1 MDQSNEKPAVGRAAM
16 RRCGLGVVLLAMAA
30 GTACAGG
37 VTGYKQGAGGTM
49 VNGAAGPGGDSGRSG
64 IQHCSKPMGAIAVV
78 EPQNYVMQALS
89 RRGLQ
94 SPTSLIRLMVQQSNC
109 FIIVDRG
116 MGMQNLMQERDLA
129 ASGELRANSN
139 LGGGQMMSA
148 DFVLTPSVVF
158 SEDDAGA
165 VGGAVT
171 GVISKHNPLLGA
183 VASGLKFQEAQTS
196 MLITDSRSGVQV
208 AAAEG
213 STRKADL
220 QINTSLL
227 GSRAGGTLGGYGK
240 TNEGKIVAAALLDN
254 FNKVVEVI
262 RSDTSLQRDVGTLRE
277 EAARRT
283 VAGAVFN
290 EGDVVTPKI
299 ANVRLFAQ
307 PGEAGEPLAT
317 LVKGEELVVIG
328 GEQNGYLNVQGGSGA
343 GWVRKVLLSRR

>member
-1 MDQSNEKPAVGRAAM
+1 VA
-16 RRCGLGVVLLAMAA
+16 LLAVAA

-37 VTGYKQGAGGTM
+37 VTGYQQGAGGTQ

-64 IQHCSKPMGAIAVV
+64 IQHCSKPMGALAVV

-109 FIIVDRG
+109 FIVVDRG

-129 ASGELRANSN
+129 QSGELRAHSN
-139 LGGGQMMSA
+139 MGGGQMMSA

-196 MLITDSRSGVQV
+196 MIITDARSSVQV

-220 QINTSLL
+220 QLNTSLL
-227 GSRAGGTLGGYGK
+227 GSRVGGTLGGYGK
-240 TNEGKIVAAALLDN
+240 TNEGKIIAAALLDN
-254 FNKVVEVI
+254 FNKVVGVI
-262 RSDTSLQRDVGTLRE
+262 RSDTSLQRDVGSLRDE
-277 EAARRT
+277 TGRRIT
-283 VAGAVFN
+283 AGAVFS

-299 ANVRLFAQ
+299 ANVKLLAQ
-307 PGEAGEPLAT
+307 PGESGEALAT
-317 LVKGEELVVIG
+317 LARGEELVVIG
-328 GEQNGYLNVQGGSGA
+328 SEQNGYLNVQGGAGA